1 MGQER
6 VAVVA
11 VVAVSAA
18 EEAVARKQIAA
29 EMEAEAV
36 RSKVPGA
43 FELAGVDAE
52 GRRAAWIAFDC
63 PAS

>member
-1 MGQER
+1 MDQER

-11 VVAVSAA
+11 VVAVDAA

-43 FELAGVDAE
+43 FELAGADVE
-52 GRRAAWIAFDC
+52 GRRAAWIAFGC